1 MRKILAAIL
10 IASLTGV
17 ASSARAQPSVS
28 PGYAHETLRLEGTIF
43 SGLASDGD
51 DILVTDLGNG
61 GFHRLHNGVFT
72 SFGPKL
78 PKGPDVMGDPTG
90 PYTIAKSGSGYIV
103 AQGWTPV
110 DGTESPNDHALIE
123 IDDSALLRVIS
134 NDFWNPFRFR
144 LAGEEIY
151 VVDSGH
157 NTIEKLSKDGK
168 KTTLFS
174 FARIKSTEDALTN
187 LSPTE
192 FSGATAYEVDAVPT
206 GIAIDGERLHVSLF
220 GGFPFAEGTGRI
232 VSMTLSGSDP
242 KTEISELNCPV
253 DMAVAGDRILVLEH
267 GLFDQATGFK
277 PGSGRLVAVDRKG
290 GERSVVI
297 DGLTRPVSFL
307 LRENGEI
314 VISELGDTLHFLKPQ
329 SSK

>member
-1 MRKILAAIL
+1 MRKILAAFL
-10 IASLTGV
+10 IAGLAGT
-17 ASSARAQPSVS
+17 ASPVRGEPPS
-28 PGYAHETLRLEGTIF
+28 PQYTHEMRKLDGAVF
-43 SGLASDGD
+43 SGLAGDGD
-51 DILVTDLGNG
+51 DILVTDLKGG
-61 GFHRLHNGVFT
+61 GFYRLSGDGAFT

-78 PKGPDVMGDPTG
+78 PHGPDVMGDPTG
-90 PYTIAKSGSGYIV
+90 PYTIARSGSGYIV

-110 DGTESPNDHALIE
+110 DGTETPNDHALIE
-123 IDDSALLRVIS
+123 IDESALLRVIS

-144 LAGEEIY
+144 LAGEEIF

-174 FARIKSTEDALTN
+174 FARIKSTQDTLTR

-192 FSGATAYEVDAVPT
+192 FSGAEQYEVDAVPT
-206 GIAIDGERLHVSLF
+206 GIAIAGDRLFVSLF

-232 VSMTLSGSDP
+232 VSMTLSGADP
-242 KTEISELNCPV
+242 KTEIADLNCPV
-253 DMAVAGDRILVLEH
+253 DMAAADDRILVLEH

-277 PGSGRLVAVDRKG
+277 PGSGRLLAIDMKG
-290 GERSVVI
+290 GGRTTMM

-307 LRENGEI
+307 VTESGEI
-314 VISELGDTLHFLKPQ
+314 AISELGDTLHILKPRA
-329 SSK
+329 K